1 MFYVIQTLNQI
12 PRQKLMFSRN
22 CHIIKI
28 SQELM
33 ADKNKKYI
41 HLAIVVMAVT
51 VAFGAGFIYGSI
63 EKLPRPVQ
71 GIINQEFGKPKEF
84 DFGLFWEA
92 WDNLHAKYVDKNK
105 LNDENL
111 LYGAIS
117 GMIKGANDP
126 YTVFFPPQESKSFK
140 QDVSGSFGGIGA
152 EIGERNSIIVIIAPL
167 EDTPAKRAG
176 LMAGDKILKING
188 ESADGL
194 SVEQAVSKI
203 RGEVGTK
210 VVLNILR
217 GNDPSKAKDITIERA
232 IIKIPITKIEALKD
246 NKIAHLSFYSF
257 TSTAPFEF
265 QQSAAKI
272 LSTTGYKGIIL
283 DLRNNPGGFLKV
295 AVDIAGW
302 FLDTGDL
309 VAIEDFGKDNGQG
322 KMTEF
327 RASGLGALKNYPLV
341 ILVNQGTASAAE
353 ILAGALR
360 DNRGIKLIG
369 EKTFGKGSVQ
379 ELVNLKGESS
389 LKVTVAKWLTPKK
402 HSISESGLEPDYK
415 VTPTEDD
422 INKDKDPQLDKAVE
436 VLEKILNQ

>member
-1 MFYVIQTLNQI
+1 
-12 PRQKLMFSRN
+12 
-22 CHIIKI
+22 
-28 SQELM
+28 
-33 ADKNKKYI
+33 
-41 HLAIVVMAVT
+41 
-51 VAFGAGFIYGSI
+51 
-63 EKLPRPVQ
+63 
-71 GIINQEFGKPKEF
+71 
-84 DFGLFWEA
+84 
-92 WDNLHAKYVDKNK
+92 
-105 LNDENL
+105 
-111 LYGAIS
+111 
-117 GMIKGANDP
+117 
-126 YTVFFPPQESKSFK
+126 QESKSFK
-140 QDVSGSFGGIGA
+140 QDVGGSFGGIGA
-152 EIGERNSIIVIIAPL
+152 EIGERNNFIVVIAPL
-167 EDTPAKRAG
+167 EDTPAKKAG
-176 LMAGDKILKING
+176 LMAGDKIVKING
-188 ESADGL
+188 ESTEGL
-194 SVEQAVSKI
+194 NVEQAVSKI

-210 VVLNILR
+210 VVLAILR
-217 GNDPSKAKDITIERA
+217 NTDGAKIKDITIERA

-246 NKIAHLSFYSF
+246 NEIAHLSFYSF

-283 DLRNNPGGFLKV
+283 DLRNNPGGYLEV

-302 FLDTGDL
+302 FLNTGDL

-322 KMTEF
+322 KTTEF

-402 HSISESGLEPDYK
+402 YSISESGLEPDYK
-415 VTPTEDD
+415 VTLTEDD
-422 INKDKDPQLDKAVE
+422 INKGKDPQLDKAVE
-436 VLEKILNQ
+436 ILEKMLN

>member
-1 MFYVIQTLNQI
+1 
-12 PRQKLMFSRN
+12 
-22 CHIIKI
+22 
-28 SQELM
+28 M

-41 HLAIVVMAVT
+41 YLAIVVVAVT
-51 VAFGAGFIYGSI
+51 AAFGAGFIYGSI

-71 GIINQEFGKPKEF
+71 GIINQEFGKSKEF

-92 WDNLHAKYVDKNK
+92 WNNLHAKYVDKSK

-117 GMIKGANDP
+117 GMIKEANDP

-140 QDVSGSFGGIGA
+140 QDVGGSFGGIGA
-152 EIGERNSIIVIIAPL
+152 EIGKKNDFLVIIAPL
-167 EDTPAKRAG
+167 EDTPAKKAG
-176 LMAGDKILKING
+176 LTAGDKILKINN
-188 ESADGL
+188 EPTDNL
-194 SVEQAVSKI
+194 TVEEAVAKI

-210 VVLNILR
+210 VVLAILR
-217 GNDPSKAKDITIERA
+217 GADGAKIKDITIERA

-246 NKIAHLSFYSF
+246 NKIARLSFYSF

-283 DLRNNPGGFLKV
+283 DLRNNPGGYLEV

-302 FLDTGDL
+302 FLNTGDL

-322 KMTEF
+322 KTTEF

-360 DNRGIKLIG
+360 DNRDIKLIG

-379 ELVNLKGESS
+379 ELVNLKDESS

-402 HSISESGLEPDYK
+402 YSISESGLEPDYK

-422 INKDKDPQLDKAVE
+422 ISKSKDPQLDKAVE
-436 VLEKILNQ
+436 VLETLIK

>member
-1 MFYVIQTLNQI
+1 
-12 PRQKLMFSRN
+12 
-22 CHIIKI
+22 
-28 SQELM
+28 M

-41 HLAIVVMAVT
+41 YLAIVVVAVAA
-51 VAFGAGFIYGSI
+51 AFGTGFIYGSI
-63 EKLPRPVQ
+63 EKLPHSVQ

-92 WDNLHAKYVDKNK
+92 WDNLHTKYVEKSK

-117 GMIKGANDP
+117 GMVKGANDP
-126 YTVFFPPQESKSFK
+126 YTVFFPPQESKGFK
-140 QDVSGSFGGIGA
+140 QDVGGSFGGIGA
-152 EIGERNSIIVIIAPL
+152 EIGKKNDFLVIIAPL
-167 EDTPAKRAG
+167 EDTPAKKAG
-176 LMAGDKILKING
+176 LTAGDKILKINN
-188 ESADGL
+188 EPTDNL
-194 SVEQAVSKI
+194 TVEEAVAKI
-203 RGEVGTK
+203 RGEAGTK
-210 VVLNILR
+210 VVLAILR
-217 GNDPSKAKDITIERA
+217 GTDGAKIKDITIERA
-232 IIKIPITKIEALKD
+232 IIKIPITKLEALKD
-246 NKIAHLSFYSF
+246 NKIARLSFYSF

-283 DLRNNPGGFLKV
+283 DLRNNPGGYLEV

-302 FLDTGDL
+302 FLNTGDL
-309 VAIEDFGKDNGQG
+309 VAIEDFGKDNGQN
-322 KMTEF
+322 KITEF
-327 RASGLGALKNYPLV
+327 RASGLGALKNYPLI

-360 DNRGIKLIG
+360 DNRGIKLVG

-415 VTPTEDD
+415 VTLTEDD
-422 INKDKDPQLDKAVE
+422 IGKNKDPQLEKAVE
-436 VLEKILNQ
+436 ILEKMLNQ

>member
-1 MFYVIQTLNQI
+1 MSV
-12 PRQKLMFSRN
+12 
-22 CHIIKI
+22 
-28 SQELM
+28 E
-33 ADKNKKYI
+33 NKKYVYW
-41 HLAIVVMAVT
+41 AVVVVLIAMS
-51 VAFGAGFIYGSI
+51 FGIGFIYGSI
-63 EKLPRPVQ
+63 EKLPHSVQ

-84 DFGLFWEA
+84 NFGLFWET
-92 WDNLHAKYVDKNK
+92 WDNLHTKYVDKSK

-117 GMIKGANDP
+117 GMVKGANDP

-140 QDVSGSFGGIGA
+140 QDVGGSFGGIGA
-152 EIGERNSIIVIIAPL
+152 EIGKRNGFLVIIAPL
-167 EDTPAKRAG
+167 EDTPAKRVG
-176 LMAGDKILKING
+176 LQAGDKILKING
-188 ESADGL
+188 EVTDDL
-194 SVEQAVSKI
+194 TVEKAVSKI

-210 VVLNILR
+210 VILTILR
-217 GNDPSKAKDITIERA
+217 GNDGTKSKDITIERA
-232 IIKIPITKIEALKD
+232 IIKIPITKLEALKD

-265 QQSAAKI
+265 QQASAKI
-272 LSTTGYKGIIL
+272 LATTGYKGIIL
-283 DLRNNPGGFLKV
+283 DLRNNPGGFLEV

-302 FLDTGDL
+302 FLNTGDL
-309 VAIEDFGKDNGQG
+309 VAVEDFGNDK
-322 KMTEF
+322 KTEF
-327 RASGLGALKNYPLV
+327 RASGLGALKNYPIV

-360 DNRGIKLIG
+360 DNRNIKLIG

-422 INKDKDPQLDKAVE
+422 ISKGQDPQLDKAVE
-436 VLEKILNQ
+436 VLEKMLNQ

>member
-1 MFYVIQTLNQI
+1 MPTEN
-12 PRQKLMFSRN
+12 R
-22 CHIIKI
+22 
-28 SQELM
+28 
-33 ADKNKKYI
+33 KYLY
-41 HLAIVVMAVT
+41 LAVVVGLIAVS
-51 VAFGAGFIYGSI
+51 FGAGFIYGSI
-63 EKLPRPVQ
+63 EKLPHLVQ

-92 WDNLHAKYVDKNK
+92 WNNLHAKYVDKSK
-105 LNDENL
+105 LSDKDL
-111 LYGAIS
+111 LFSAIS
-117 GMIKGANDP
+117 GMVKGANDP
-126 YTVFFPPQESKSFK
+126 YTVFLPPPESKNFK

-152 EIGERNSIIVIIAPL
+152 EIGKRNDALVVIAPL

-188 ESADGL
+188 ESTDGL

-203 RGEVGTK
+203 RGELGTK

-217 GNDPSKAKDITIERA
+217 GNNQSKAKDLTIERA
-232 IIKIPITKIEALKD
+232 IIKIPITKLEALKD

-265 QQSAAKI
+265 QQAAAKI
-272 LSTTGYKGIIL
+272 LGTTSYKGIIL
-283 DLRNNPGGFLKV
+283 DLRNNPGGFLEV
-295 AVDIAGW
+295 AVDIASW
-302 FLDTGDL
+302 FLNTGDL

-322 KMTEF
+322 KITEF
-327 RASGLGALKNYPLV
+327 QASGLGALKNYPLV
-341 ILVNQGTASAAE
+341 VLVNQGTASAAE

-379 ELVNLKGESS
+379 ELVNLKGDSS
-389 LKVTVAKWLTPKK
+389 LKITVAKWLTPKK

-422 INKDKDPQLDKAVE
+422 ISKGRDPQLDKAVE
-436 VLEKILNQ
+436 ILEKMLNK

>member
-1 MFYVIQTLNQI
+1 MSV
-12 PRQKLMFSRN
+12 
-22 CHIIKI
+22 
-28 SQELM
+28 E
-33 ADKNKKYI
+33 NKKYVYW
-41 HLAIVVMAVT
+41 AVVVVLIAMS
-51 VAFGAGFIYGSI
+51 FGIGFIYGSI
-63 EKLPRPVQ
+63 EKLPHSVQ

-84 DFGLFWEA
+84 NFGLFWET
-92 WDNLHAKYVDKNK
+92 WDNLHTKYVDKSK

-117 GMIKGANDP
+117 GMVKGANDP

-140 QDVSGSFGGIGA
+140 QDVGGSFGGIGA
-152 EIGERNSIIVIIAPL
+152 EIGKRNGFLVIIAPL
-167 EDTPAKRAG
+167 EDTPAKRVG
-176 LMAGDKILKING
+176 LQAGDKILKING
-188 ESADGL
+188 EVTDDL
-194 SVEQAVSKI
+194 TVEKAVSKI

-210 VVLNILR
+210 VILTILR
-217 GNDPSKAKDITIERA
+217 GNDGTKSKDITIERA
-232 IIKIPITKIEALKD
+232 IIKIPITKLEALKD

-265 QQSAAKI
+265 QQASAKI
-272 LSTTGYKGIIL
+272 LATTGYKGIIL
-283 DLRNNPGGFLKV
+283 DLRNNPGGFLEV

-302 FLDTGDL
+302 FLNTGDL
-309 VAIEDFGKDNGQG
+309 VAVEDFGNDK
-322 KMTEF
+322 KTEF
-327 RASGLGALKNYPLV
+327 RASGLGALKNYPIV

-360 DNRGIKLIG
+360 DNRNIKLIG

-422 INKDKDPQLDKAVE
+422 ISKDQDPQLDKAVE
-436 VLEKILNQ
+436 VLEKMLNQ

>member
-1 MFYVIQTLNQI
+1 
-12 PRQKLMFSRN
+12 
-22 CHIIKI
+22 
-28 SQELM
+28 M

-41 HLAIVVMAVT
+41 YLAIVIVAVAA
-51 VAFGAGFIYGSI
+51 AFSIGFIYGTI
-63 EKLPRPVQ
+63 EKLPHPVQ

-92 WDNLHAKYVDKNK
+92 WNNLHAKYVDKSK

-117 GMIKGANDP
+117 GMVKGADDP

-140 QDVSGSFGGIGA
+140 QDVGGSFGGIGA
-152 EIGERNSIIVIIAPL
+152 EIGKRNGLLVIIAPL

-176 LMAGDKILKING
+176 LQAGDKILKING
-188 ESADGL
+188 EATDDL
-194 SVEQAVSKI
+194 TVEKAVSKI

-210 VVLNILR
+210 VTLAILR
-217 GNDPSKAKDITIERA
+217 GNNGTKSKDITIERA
-232 IIKIPITKIEALKD
+232 IIKRVISKPEAIKD
-246 NKIAHLSFYSF
+246 NHIATLPFDGF

-265 QQSAAKI
+265 QQASAKI
-272 LSTTGYKGIIL
+272 LATTGYKGIIL
-283 DLRNNPGGFLKV
+283 DLRNNPGGYLEV

-302 FLDTGDL
+302 FLNTGDL
-309 VAIEDFGKDNGQG
+309 VAMEEFGNEQK
-322 KMTEF
+322 TEF
-327 RASGLGALKNYPLV
+327 RASGLGALKNYPIV

-360 DNRGIKLIG
+360 DNRDIKLIG

-389 LKVTVAKWLTPKK
+389 LKITVAKWLTPKK
-402 HSISESGLEPDYK
+402 YSISESGLEPDYK
-415 VTPTEDD
+415 VTLTEED
-422 INKDKDPQLDKAVE
+422 ISKNKDPQLDKAMK
-436 VLEKILNQ
+436 VLEKMLNQ